1 MSDKPLA
8 VITGAGRGIGRAI
21 AEVFATSG
29 IRVALCARTDS
40 EVESVAEN
48 IRRSGGE
55 AFAFRCDVSSAESV
69 RALHAEISSTVGL
82 ASILVNNAG
91 IATSAKLEATSDE
104 LWEQTIGV
112 NLRGPFLMSRAFV
125 PDMRTL
131 GGGRIISIAS
141 TAALEGFPY
150 TSAYTASKHGLL
162 GLTRAIAIELQRSN
176 ISANVLCPGF
186 VRTAILED
194 SIRNIVSRTGK
205 SEESAEQDLARLNKE
220 GRLIEPI
227 EVAEAALTLLSLPK
241 ESTGL
246 AFDLDGSVL
255 A

>member
-1 MSDKPLA
+1 MSDQPLA

-21 AEVFATSG
+21 ADVFAASG
-29 IRVALCARTDS
+29 IRVTLCARTLS

-48 IRRSGGE
+48 IRLSGGE
-55 AFAFRCDVSSAESV
+55 AFALRCDVSSAESV

-112 NLRGPFLMSRAFV
+112 NLRGPFLMTRAFV

-162 GLTRAIAIELQRSN
+162 GLTRALAIELQRSN

-186 VRTAILED
+186 VRTSILED
-194 SIRNIVSRTGK
+194 SIRNIVARTGK

-227 EVAEAALTLLSLPK
+227 EVAEAALKLLLLPK
-241 ESTGL
+241 ETTGL
-246 AFDLDGSVL
+246 AFDLDGNVL